1 MMARFFTLREICMNF
16 ALTDE
21 QRMYRAAVR
30 AFVEKEIKPYAA
42 EVDAK
47 QELRWEAIAKMPS
60 LGLTGLQVPEE
71 YGGAG
76 LDSVSA
82 AIAIEELAR
91 GCGSTALAVAAHNGL
106 CCGPIVR
113 WGSPEQKQKYLPV
126 LTSGKVLGSLALTEP
141 GAGSDL
147 SGGVRTSA
155 VKEGDSWIIDGS
167 KTWITNATIAPVI
180 VTLVRTDPKAD
191 KPSRGQSLILVERDT
206 PGFSVEAPIAKLG
219 VRGSHSCPLT
229 YEEVRVPLGNLL
241 GEEGRGLH
249 QTAQT
254 LDGGRVGIAA
264 CCVGLAQAAFE
275 AALKYIQEREAFGS
289 KLAEH
294 QAVQH
299 KIAEMSARIDSA
311 RLLTYYAAWQ
321 KDQGGDFTQAAATA
335 KLMASETSE
344 YAAFQAIQVHGGY
357 GYSAEFPVERIY
369 RDQRLMSIGEG
380 ANEVLKN
387 IIARRVISG

>member
-1 MMARFFTLREICMNF
+1 MNF
-16 ALTDE
+16 ELTEE
-21 QRMYRAAVR
+21 QRMFRSAVR
-30 AFVEKEIKPYAA
+30 SFVEKEIKPFAA
-42 EVDAK
+42 EVDAQ

-71 YGGAG
+71 FGGAG

-82 AIAIEELAR
+82 AMAIEELSR
-91 GCGSTALAVAAHNGL
+91 GCGSTGLAVAAHNGL
-106 CCGPIVR
+106 CCAPIVR
-113 WGSPEQKQKYLPV
+113 WGTPEQKARYLPT
-126 LTSGKVLGSLALTEP
+126 LTAGKALGSLALTEP

-147 SGGVRTSA
+147 SGGVRTTA

-167 KTWITNATIAPVI
+167 KTWITNAPTAPVV
-180 VTLVRTDPKAD
+180 VTLTRTDSHAEKQ
-191 KPSRGQSLILVERDT
+191 SRGLSMIIVEHDT
-206 PGFSVEAPIAKLG
+206 PGLSVESPISKFG
-219 VRGSHSCPLT
+219 VRGSHSSPLH
-229 YEEVRVPLGNLL
+229 YDGVRVPLGNLL

-275 AALKYIQEREAFGS
+275 ETIKYVKVRETFGAT
-289 KLAEH
+289 LAKH

-299 KIAEMSARIDSA
+299 RIAEMSVRIDAA
-311 RLLTYYAAWQ
+311 RLLTYFAAWQ
-321 KDQGGDFTQAAATA
+321 KDQGIDFSQAAATA
-335 KLMASETSE
+335 KLTASETSE
-344 YAAFQAIQVHGGY
+344 FVAYQAIQLHGGY
-357 GYSAEFPVERIY
+357 GYSTEFPVERIY

-387 IIARRVISG
+387 NIARRVLGV

>member
-1 MMARFFTLREICMNF
+1 MDFKLSE
-16 ALTDE
+16 E

-30 AFVEKEIKPYAA
+30 TFVEKEIKPYAA
-42 EVDAK
+42 EVDAR
-47 QELRWEAIAKMPS
+47 QELRWDAVAKMPS

-76 LDSVSA
+76 LDAISA

-106 CCGPIVR
+106 CCFPIVK
-113 WGSPEQKQKYLPV
+113 WGTAEQKSKYLPQ
-126 LTSGKVLGSLALTEP
+126 LTTGKVLGSLALTEP

-147 SGGVRTSA
+147 AGGVRTVA

-167 KTWITNATIAPVI
+167 KTWITNATSAPVI
-180 VTLVRTDPKAD
+180 VSLVRTNPNAE
-191 KPSRGQSLILVERDT
+191 KPSRGLSLIIVERNT
-206 PGFSVEAPIAKLG
+206 PGFTVEAPIPKLG

-229 YEEVRVPLGNLL
+229 YEEVRTPLANLL

-254 LDGGRVGIAA
+254 LDGGRIGIAA
-264 CCVGLAQAAFE
+264 CCVGLAQAALE
-275 AALKYIQEREAFGS
+275 ETLKYIKERETFGV

-294 QAVQH
+294 QAIQH
-299 KIAEMSARIDSA
+299 KVAEMAVRIDSA
-311 RLLTYYAAWQ
+311 RLLTYYAAWE
-321 KDQGGDFTQAAATA
+321 KDQSDEFTQAAAAA

-344 YAAFQAIQVHGGY
+344 YVAYQAIQIHGGY
-357 GYSAEFPVERIY
+357 GYSTEFPVERIY

-387 IIARRVISG
+387 VIARHVIEL